1 MIYRKSRLFVGTFF
15 IFAKTFHMMM
25 PTALLFLDFG
35 GGEILII
42 LLVILIVLG
51 PNKIPE
57 FAKKAGQ
64 VLRYIKNATDDIKRE
79 INKET
84 EEIQKPFK
92 SAYNSA
98 SSFSN
103 DAHKAMKATLD
114 DINNED
120 EELNNNKKDDVS
132 SDSNK
137 NEEKSAE
144 KQ

>member
-1 MIYRKSRLFVGTFF
+1 
-15 IFAKTFHMMM
+15 MM
-25 PTALLFLDFG
+25 PSALLFLDFG

-51 PNKIPE
+51 PKKIPE

-64 VLRYIKNATDDIKRE
+64 VMRYIRNATDDIKRE

-84 EEIQKPFK
+84 GEIQKPFK

-98 SSFSN
+98 TAFSEN
-103 DAHKAMKATLD
+103 AHKAMKSTLD
-114 DINNED
+114 DLNQEENQAKDTETNESD
-120 EELNNNKKDDVS
+120 EKVTKKDT
-132 SDSNK
+132 
-137 NEEKSAE
+137 KSTE

>member
-1 MIYRKSRLFVGTFF
+1 
-15 IFAKTFHMMM
+15 MM
-25 PTALLFLDFG
+25 PSALIFLDFG

-51 PNKIPE
+51 PKKIPE

-64 VLRYIKNATDDIKRE
+64 VMRYIRNATDDIKRE

-92 SAYNSA
+92 SAYQSA
-98 SSFSN
+98 NAFSEN
-103 DAHKAMKATLD
+103 AHKAMKTTLD
-114 DINNED
+114 
-120 EELNNNKKDDVS
+120 ELNQ
-132 SDSNK
+132 
-137 NEEKSAE
+137 EEKTSKVNDSDIKTDQVENESIKNDTKSTE